1 MTSNNKKVKLKGE
14 KFVIIAIIVLLAVV
28 TPLINVY
35 TQAKLSESNIEVQK
49 LKQEIES
56 QSTVNE
62 SLNMQINEL
71 ASLDN
76 IREVASEQ
84 GLSYNNDN
92 IKVMK

>member
-84 GLSYNNDN
+84 GLYYNNDN